1 MSFEQI
7 GDMLVVAVSVVI
19 AIIFYVY
26 SKNKIAIDK
35 KAMQGD
41 ALAKAEKMIANSAN
55 AIVYQTEKEGGSGK
69 EKLVAAFNALINI
82 LDMAHLPHPSTAY
95 IKGEIEKSV
104 TTMKQTKNF
113 VDSMQTLTKEDDAA
127 KQLES
132 KTIVGE
138 LKEVKK

>member
-69 EKLVAAFNALINI
+69 DKLLAAFNYLIAI
-82 LDMAHLPHPSTAY
+82 LDLAHLPHPSTAY

-113 VDSMQTLTKEDDAA
+113 VDSMQTLTSEDALA

-132 KTIVGE
+132 KTIIGE
-138 LKEVKK
+138 LKEAKK

>member
-1 MSFEQI
+1 MNAGLIADSVI
-7 GDMLVVAVSVVI
+7 VVLSVAVT
-19 AIIFYVY
+19 IIFYVY
-26 SKNKIAIDK
+26 SKNKIVIDK

-41 ALAKAEKMIANSAN
+41 ALAKAEKMIANSAK

-69 EKLVAAFNALINI
+69 DKLLAAFNYLIAI
-82 LDMAHLPHPSTAY
+82 LDLAHLPHPSTAY

>member
-55 AIVYQTEKEGGSGK
+55 AIVYQTKKEGGSGK

-104 TTMKQTKNF
+104 ATMNHTKDF
-113 VDSMQTLTKEDDAA
+113 VDTLQKATVVEEKKKEE
-127 KQLES
+127 K
-132 KTIVGE
+132 
-138 LKEVKK
+138 

>member
-104 TTMKQTKNF
+104 ATMNHTKDF
-113 VDSMQTLTKEDDAA
+113 VDTLQKATVVEEKKKEE
-127 KQLES
+127 K
-132 KTIVGE
+132 
-138 LKEVKK
+138 

>member
-1 MSFEQI
+1 MNFEQI
-7 GDMLVVAVSVVI
+7 GDLIVVVMSVVAVV
-19 AIIFYVY
+19 IFYVY

-41 ALAKAEKMIANSAN
+41 RLAKAEKMIANSAS
-55 AIVYQTEKEGGSGK
+55 AIVYQTEKDGGSGK

-104 TTMKQTKNF
+104 ATMNQTKDF
-113 VDSMQTLTKEDDAA
+113 VDTLQKTTVVGDYKTVEEKKEE
-127 KQLES
+127 K
-132 KTIVGE
+132 
-138 LKEVKK
+138 

>member
-69 EKLVAAFNALINI
+69 DKLLAAFNYLIAI
-82 LDMAHLPHPSTAY
+82 LDLAHLPHPSTAY

-104 TTMKQTKNF
+104 TTMKQTNNLKYLL
-113 VDSMQTLTKEDDAA
+113 QEL
-127 KQLES
+127 
-132 KTIVGE
+132 IVCCQWLITMRG
-138 LKEVKK
+138 LVAIVT

>member
-55 AIVYQTEKEGGSGK
+55 AIVYQTEKEGGSGQ
-69 EKLVAAFNALINI
+69 EKLVSAFNYLTAI

-104 TTMKQTKNF
+104 TTMKQTKNA
-113 VDSMQTLTKEDDAA
+113 VESMQTVTGQYKPVEKTETK
-127 KQLES
+127 
-132 KTIVGE
+132 
-138 LKEVKK
+138 KEEKKNA

>member
-69 EKLVAAFNALINI
+69 EKLVAAFSALINI

-104 TTMKQTKNF
+104 ATMNQTKDF
-113 VDSMQTLTKEDDAA
+113 VDTLQKATVVEEKKKEE
-127 KQLES
+127 K
-132 KTIVGE
+132 
-138 LKEVKK
+138 

>member
-19 AIIFYVY
+19 AIIIYVY

-35 KAMQGD
+35 EAMQGD

-69 EKLVAAFNALINI
+69 DKLLAAFNYLIAI
-82 LDMAHLPHPSTAY
+82 LDLAHLPHPSTAY

-127 KQLES
+127 KQLKS
-132 KTIVGE
+132 KTIGGE
-138 LKEVKK
+138 L

>member
-26 SKNKIAIDK
+26 SKNKIAIGK

-104 TTMKQTKNF
+104 ATMNQTKDF
-113 VDSMQTLTKEDDAA
+113 VDTLQKATVVEEKKKEE
-127 KQLES
+127 K
-132 KTIVGE
+132 
-138 LKEVKK
+138 

>member
-1 MSFEQI
+1 MNAGLIADSVI
-7 GDMLVVAVSVVI
+7 VVLSVAVT
-19 AIIFYVY
+19 IIFYVY

-55 AIVYQTEKEGGSGK
+55 AIVYETEKEGGSGK

-104 TTMKQTKNF
+104 ATMNQTKDF
-113 VDSMQTLTKEDDAA
+113 VDTLQKATVVEEKKKEE
-127 KQLES
+127 K
-132 KTIVGE
+132 
-138 LKEVKK
+138 

>member
-1 MSFEQI
+1 MNFEQI

-26 SKNKIAIDK
+26 SKDKIAIDK

-41 ALAKAEKMIANSAN
+41 ALAKAEKMVANSAKP
-55 AIVYQTEKEGGSGK
+55 IVYQTEKEGGSGK
-69 EKLVAAFNALINI
+69 DKLLAAFNYLIDI
-82 LDMAHLPHPSTAY
+82 LDLAHLPHPSAAY

>member
-104 TTMKQTKNF
+104 ATMNQTKYF
-113 VDSMQTLTKEDDAA
+113 VDTLQKATVVEEKKKEE
-127 KQLES
+127 K
-132 KTIVGE
+132 
-138 LKEVKK
+138 